1 FSLSLFLQTA
11 RNLKGVCAMALYAER
26 QRFQAAQHKKT
37 VERAGDC
44 TDRALQE
51 RNLIEEFLIIA
62 DDHHSAYYIG
72 MTVQILRC
80 GMHHDV
86 ESGLN
91 RALNPRRCKCVIA
104 N

>member
-1 FSLSLFLQTA
+1 
-11 RNLKGVCAMALYAER
+11 MALHSER
-26 QRFQAAQHKKT
+26 QRFQTAQHKKT

-44 TDRALQE
+44 ADRVLQE
-51 RNLIEEFLIIA
+51 CNLIGEFLVVA
-62 DDHHSAYYIG
+62 GYDYSAYQIG
-72 MTVQILRC
+72 MTVQILCRR
-80 GMHHDV
+80 MHHDV